1 MEYEPVIGLEVH
13 AELETRSKMFCACP
27 VLDSTS
33 AAPNVAV
40 CPVCSGM
47 PGVLPVVNQQ
57 AVAYGM
63 RVALALDCQIAP
75 ASLFARKNYFYP
87 DLPKGYQIS
96 QYEQPLAR
104 NGRLIVQTSKGER
117 VIRIRRVHLEEDTG
131 KLTHIAG
138 DGESYSLIDLN
149 RAGVPLLEIVSEPDL
164 HSAEEVRA
172 YATGL
177 RSVLRYLGVNSG
189 DLQKGVLR
197 LEPNVSVRP
206 RGSPI
211 LGTRV
216 EIKNLNS
223 FRALE
228 RGVSY
233 EIERQINLLEQGK
246 TVIQETV
253 GWDASQEITVTQRV
267 KEGEDDYRYFPE
279 PDLPPVV
286 IESEWIERV
295 RASLP
300 ELPAA
305 KYDRFRS
312 QFGLNDY
319 DASVLTAEPAIADYF
334 EQVVMAAW
342 REEAERINPKM
353 LANWVSVELFSLL
366 NQAGLSI
373 EETPVPPEELAS
385 LVGLVARGE
394 INQNTAKSV
403 MTEMFAT
410 GKSAQAIVAEHGW
423 KQISDSIFIAGL
435 VRQVLAENPEQVA
448 EYLAGKENIARWL
461 FGKVM
466 RTAKGQANPQV
477 LQQELENQLQAL
489 KQIK

>member
-1 MEYEPVIGLEVH
+1 M
-13 AELETRSKMFCACP
+13 
-27 VLDSTS
+27 
-33 AAPNVAV
+33 
-40 CPVCSGM
+40 
-47 PGVLPVVNQQ
+47 
-57 AVAYGM
+57 
-63 RVALALDCQIAP
+63 
-75 ASLFARKNYFYP
+75 
-87 DLPKGYQIS
+87 
-96 QYEQPLAR
+96 
-104 NGRLIVQTSKGER
+104 
-117 VIRIRRVHLEEDTG
+117 
-131 KLTHIAG
+131 
-138 DGESYSLIDLN
+138 
-149 RAGVPLLEIVSEPDL
+149 
-164 HSAEEVRA
+164 
-172 YATGL
+172 
-177 RSVLRYLGVNSG
+177 LRYLGVNSG

-286 IESEWIERV
+286 IESEWIERI

-319 DASVLTAEPAIADYF
+319 DASVLTAEPSIADYF
-334 EQVVMAAW
+334 EQVVKAASS
-342 REEAERINPKM
+342 EEAERINPKM

-366 NQAGLSI
+366 NQAGLSNRGNAYI
-373 EETPVPPEELAS
+373 TSGAGWPGRPGS
-385 LVGLVARGE
+385 ARRDQSKYSQERYDRDVCHGE
-394 INQNTAKSV
+394 ISTDHCRRTRLETNLRFHIHRRTGTAS
-403 MTEMFAT
+403 T
-410 GKSAQAIVAEHGW
+410 GRKPGTGSR
-423 KQISDSIFIAGL
+423 ISC
-435 VRQVLAENPEQVA
+435 R
-448 EYLAGKENIARWL
+448 
-461 FGKVM
+461 
-466 RTAKGQANPQV
+466 
-477 LQQELENQLQAL
+477 
-489 KQIK
+489 

>member
-1 MEYEPVIGLEVH
+1 
-13 AELETRSKMFCACP
+13 
-27 VLDSTS
+27 
-33 AAPNVAV
+33 
-40 CPVCSGM
+40 
-47 PGVLPVVNQQ
+47 
-57 AVAYGM
+57 
-63 RVALALDCQIAP
+63 
-75 ASLFARKNYFYP
+75 
-87 DLPKGYQIS
+87 
-96 QYEQPLAR
+96 
-104 NGRLIVQTSKGER
+104 
-117 VIRIRRVHLEEDTG
+117 
-131 KLTHIAG
+131 
-138 DGESYSLIDLN
+138 
-149 RAGVPLLEIVSEPDL
+149 
-164 HSAEEVRA
+164 
-172 YATGL
+172 
-177 RSVLRYLGVNSG
+177 
-189 DLQKGVLR
+189 
-197 LEPNVSVRP
+197 
-206 RGSPI
+206 
-211 LGTRV
+211 
-216 EIKNLNS
+216 
-223 FRALE
+223 
-228 RGVSY
+228 
-233 EIERQINLLEQGK
+233 
-246 TVIQETV
+246 VIQETV

-286 IESEWIERV
+286 IESEWIERI

-319 DASVLTAEPAIADYF
+319 DASVLTAEPSIADYF

-461 FGKVM
+461 FGMVM

-489 KQIK
+489 KQI

>member
-1 MEYEPVIGLEVH
+1 VGKSFH
-13 AELETRSKMFCACP
+13 FDRH
-27 VLDSTS
+27 
-33 AAPNVAV
+33 
-40 CPVCSGM
+40 SG
-47 PGVLPVVNQQ
+47 V
-57 AVAYGM
+57 
-63 RVALALDCQIAP
+63 D
-75 ASLFARKNYFYP
+75 F
-87 DLPKGYQIS
+87 
-96 QYEQPLAR
+96 
-104 NGRLIVQTSKGER
+104 
-117 VIRIRRVHLEEDTG
+117 
-131 KLTHIAG
+131 
-138 DGESYSLIDLN
+138 N

-279 PDLPPVV
+279 PDLPPLV
-286 IESEWIERV
+286 IESEWIERI

-319 DASVLTAEPAIADYF
+319 DASVLTTEPSIADYF
-334 EQVVMAAW
+334 EQVVKAASS
-342 REEAERINPKM
+342 EEVERINPKM

-373 EETPVPPEELAS
+373 EETPISPQELAG
-385 LVGLVARGE
+385 LVGLVVRGE
-394 INQNTAKSV
+394 INQNTAKNV

-423 KQISDSIFIAGL
+423 KQISDSTFIAGL
-435 VRQVLAENPEQVA
+435 VQQVLAENPEQVA

-461 FGKVM
+461 FGMVM
-466 RTAKGQANPQV
+466 RTAKGQANPQI

-489 KQIK
+489 KHI